1 MAQRIVKILLPES
14 HASEV
19 AEVLKGQELVGY
31 WQEERDGGQSVVS
44 VLTESEQVES
54 LMDLLKRLFS
64 HVEGFRM
71 VVLPVEASLPDATEK
86 EPLVLAPKSALGRGS
101 DQRISREELYADVVD
116 GTRFSAVYMIMISLS
131 TVVAAIGLLRNNVAV
146 VIGAMVIAPMLGPN
160 VALALSS
167 TLADLKLGRES
178 MRTFALGVLISL
190 CIGFLAGLIMDVD
203 PSVPEIASRTEI
215 TMFDIVLALAA
226 GTAGVMAFTT
236 GASSAVIGVMVAVA
250 LLPPLVASGMLAGSG
265 YWELALGAFLLF
277 ACNVISVNLAGVTT
291 FILRG
296 IRPMTWWEEG
306 RAVKAK
312 RLAVLFWSLL
322 LCALIAVVITGRS

>member
-19 AEVLKGQELVGY
+19 AEVLKGQDLVGY

-44 VLTESEQVES
+44 VLTESEQVEK

-71 VVLPVEASLPDATEK
+71 VVLPVEASLPDSTEK
-86 EPLVLAPKSALGRGS
+86 EPLVIAPRSALGRGS
-101 DQRISREELYADVVD
+101 DQRISREELYADVID
-116 GTRFSAVYMIMISLS
+116 GTKFSPVYMIMISLS
-131 TVVAAIGLLRNNVAV
+131 TVVAAIGLLRDNVAV

-160 VALALSS
+160 VALALAS
-167 TLADLKLGRES
+167 TLADLKLGKEA
-178 MRTFALGVLISL
+178 MRTFALGVLLSL
-190 CIGFLAGLIMDVD
+190 CIGFLVGLAMEVD

-215 TMFDIVLALAA
+215 SMFDIVLGLAA

-250 LLPPLVASGMLAGSG
+250 LLPPLVASGMLAGAG
-265 YWELALGAFLLF
+265 FWDLALGAFLLF

-296 IRPMTWWEEG
+296 IRPMTWWEED
-306 RAVKAK
+306 RAAKAK
-312 RLAVLFWSLL
+312 RMAIAFWSLL
-322 LCALIAVVITGRS
+322 LCALIVVVILGQ